1 VSAAAPDSG
10 DDRMER
16 ARTAFAVIGAQALR
30 SNLARLDD
38 LDGFYRAGLAGRL
51 TESDRATASGVA
63 HQLVGSAGTFGY
75 ERVSRLA
82 RQVES
87 FFLSRGP
94 GQDFVAPGAETPVE
108 ACGEWLR
115 QAHDGLVAGPD
126 QPED

>member
-1 VSAAAPDSG
+1 VSAAAPESG

-30 SNLARLDD
+30 SNLSRLDE
-38 LDGFYRAGLAGRL
+38 LDAFYRAGLTGRL
-51 TESDRATASGVA
+51 TESDRTAASAVA

-82 RQVES
+82 RQVET

-94 GQDFVAPGAETPVE
+94 GQEFVAPGAEIPVE
-108 ACGEWLR
+108 ACGTWLR
-115 QAHDGLVAGPD
+115 QAHDGLLAGPD
-126 QPED
+126 LTEE